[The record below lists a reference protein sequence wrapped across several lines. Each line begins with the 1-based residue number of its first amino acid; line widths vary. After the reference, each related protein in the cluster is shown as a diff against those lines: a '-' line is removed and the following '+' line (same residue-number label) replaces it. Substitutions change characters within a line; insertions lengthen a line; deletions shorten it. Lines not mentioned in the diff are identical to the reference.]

1 MPGIEDIVKVST
13 SLEVSA
19 VPAKTWGTPAVVGE
33 SSYATKNTP
42 KLYSSLADVKADHGD
57 DSDVTKA
64 AAAIFAQ
71 GVRKLYAVSMEVAT
85 PGSPKPAEVE
95 AALNSLADL
104 ALQKK
109 VNGVCLA
116 GIPSN
121 QEGSDDGT
129 TNIKLS
135 TKLKAFAD
143 AYGVIFT
150 VTNEN
155 GQAVDDIIAD
165 ASNLASPNGYYLAH
179 ADPDTTE
186 DVAAAAL
193 GVIMTRKPWETIAY
207 RAINVGVNAYF
218 SANDL
223 ATLESNKVN
232 AIIQGP
238 NGENRTS
245 AGLTLSGEPKFLDIT
260 RTRYYLE
267 TLIDDRLT
275 SLRLRA
281 TKIPY
286 TEAGLEYVRA
296 AIASACEEAV
306 RVGALAS
313 YNIVMPA
320 FEDIPDDWKAQRIL
334 KNVSVTAVLA
344 GEVETFELNL
354 TITV

>member
-19 VPAKTWGTPAVVGE
+19 VPAKTWGTPAIVGE
-33 SSYATKNTP
+33 SNYATKNSP
-42 KLYSSLADVKADHGD
+42 KLYTSLADVKTDHGD
-57 DSDVTKA
+57 TSDVAKA
-64 AAAIFAQ
+64 AQAIFAQ
-71 GVRKLYAVSMEVAT
+71 GVRKLYAVSMNVAT
-85 PGSPKPAEVE
+85 AGSPTPTEVE
-95 AALNSLADL
+95 NALNSLADL

-121 QEGSDDGT
+121 KEGTDDGT
-129 TNIKLS
+129 TFVKLS

-143 AYGVIFT
+143 ANKVIFT
-150 VTNEN
+150 VTNAN
-155 GQAVDDIIAD
+155 GQAVADIVTD
-165 ASNLASPNGYYLAH
+165 AGELNSQNGYYLAH
-179 ADPDTTE
+179 ADSNIDE
-186 DVAAAAL
+186 DGAAAAL

-207 RAINVGVNAYF
+207 RAINIGVNEYF
-218 SANDL
+218 SAGDL
-223 ATLESNKVN
+223 STLETNNVN

-245 AGLTLSGEPKFLDIT
+245 AGYTLAGDPKFIDIT

-267 TLIDDRLT
+267 TLIDDRIT

-286 TEAGLEYVRA
+286 TELGLAMIRNE
-296 AIASACEEAV
+296 IASACEEAV
-306 RVGALAS
+306 RAGALAS

-320 FEDIPDDWKAQRIL
+320 FEDIPADWKANRIL